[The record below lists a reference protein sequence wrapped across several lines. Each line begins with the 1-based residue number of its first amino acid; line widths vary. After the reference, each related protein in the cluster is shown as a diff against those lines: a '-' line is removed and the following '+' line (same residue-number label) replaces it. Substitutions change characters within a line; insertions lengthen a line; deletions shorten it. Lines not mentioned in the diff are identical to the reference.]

1 MIRLR
6 HLAATLQRRGLLGT
20 LQLLLE
26 RVLFKHWELL
36 GVERRLDKPL
46 ALPSDLQSPPARQIT
61 AELLPAFER
70 RFASYL
76 PAIRAML
83 GQNLLGLAHLDSRG
97 DAFAMV
103 WISEQDYFDAG
114 HYRCWMRVPPG
125 CIYQF
130 AGAVA
135 ESYRGNGLALL
146 GMQRVWEHYHA
157 QGFHS
162 TRAHVDVRNLPALCL
177 HQRLGFRETGESL
190 HVYRLFNCLY
200 FNRRSRSREP
210 RLAALCAAANHTGPS
225 MAGQKGT

>member
-1 MIRLR
+1 MNTLR
-6 HLAATLQRRGLLGT
+6 RLAATLQRKGPLGT
-20 LQLLLE
+20 LRLLLE
-26 RVLFKHWELL
+26 RVLFKHWELI
-36 GVERRLDKPL
+36 GVERCLDQPL
-46 ALPSDLQSPPARQIT
+46 ALPSDLQSPPMRRISAD
-61 AELLPAFER
+61 LLPAFER

-83 GQNLLGLAHLDSRG
+83 GQDLHGIAHLDARG

-103 WISEQDYFDAG
+103 WISEQDYFDAQ

-125 CIYQF
+125 CLYQF

-135 ESYRGNGLALL
+135 EDYRGNGLALL
-146 GMQRVWEHYHA
+146 GLQRVWEHYRA

-190 HVYRLFNCLY
+190 HVYRLFNCLS
-200 FNRRSRSREP
+200 FNRRDRYRSP
-210 RLAALCAAANHTGPS
+210 RLAELCAPALQG
-225 MAGQKGT
+225 MAGLAGHKET